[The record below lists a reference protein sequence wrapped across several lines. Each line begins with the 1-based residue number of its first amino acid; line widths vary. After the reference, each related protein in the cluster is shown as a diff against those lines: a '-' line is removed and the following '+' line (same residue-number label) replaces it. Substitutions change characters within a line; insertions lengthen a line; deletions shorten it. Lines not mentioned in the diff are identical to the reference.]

1 MTASTGLGHPSG
13 PCAGLPTRVVPFSTT
28 APFNHG
34 SEVPETAGLRPAN
47 YGEET
52 LPTIGNVEGKQE
64 TSSETK
70 PEQPLAPEQTGNG
83 FSPAPAKR

>member
-1 MTASTGLGHPSG
+1 
-13 PCAGLPTRVVPFSTT
+13 LPTRGGAILNNGT
-28 APFNHG
+28 FNHG

-52 LPTIGNVEGKQE
+52 LPTIGNVEGKLE